1 MIYPIVMY
9 GDAVLRKKAGDI
21 VKGTDVKQLVADM
34 FETMYAAN
42 GVGLAAPQIGK
53 AIRLFIV
60 DGTSMQDEE
69 EGSEDMTGFK
79 KAFINPR
86 ILKEAGDEWEFE
98 EGCLS
103 IPNIREKVSRKEA
116 LRVRYY
122 DEDWNLHEE
131 DYDGIKARIIQHEY
145 DHIEGKLFIDYL
157 TPLKKRMLKGK
168 LADISKGDVDTD
180 YRILAPLKK

>member
-9 GDAVLRKKAGDI
+9 GDAVLRKKASD
-21 VKGTDVKQLVADM
+21 VKQGTDVQQLVADM

-53 AIRLFIV
+53 AFRLFIA
-60 DGTSMQDEE
+60 DGTSMQGEE
-69 EGSEDMTGFK
+69 EGAEDMTGFK
-79 KAFINPR
+79 KVFINP
-86 ILKEAGDEWEFE
+86 IIVKEVGDEWEFE

-116 LRVRYY
+116 LRVQYY
-122 DEDWNLHEE
+122 DENWNAHEE
-131 DYDGIKARIIQHEY
+131 DYDGVKARIIQHEY